1 MHLDVDGSPP
11 RPPPPCCWK
20 CASEDPV
27 WDGALLPDGLP
38 LRWHGASPPPR
49 AVFPVA
55 PETVYILPPRETDG
69 VFLTAQ
75 NFISQDQSFIR
86 LFGTPPAGGGLPR
99 DYDFFFLNPSNLTL

>member
-1 MHLDVDGSPP
+1 M
-11 RPPPPCCWK
+11 
-20 CASEDPV
+20 

-99 DYDFFFLNPSNLTL
+99 DYDFFFFLNPSNLTL